1 MKLYIDKE
9 LLEEVAIELG
19 NYWFTSDVEEDS
31 YNNDETIEISKRFDE
46 AIKEAETNNWR
57 DNNEAY
63 ARGFSRACKEIISRV
78 EELNQR

>member
-9 LLEEVAIELG
+9 LLESIARELKIYQSG
-19 NYWFTSDVEEDS
+19 
-31 YNNDETIEISKRFDE
+31 ETIEIIEEFNE